1 MKRMKERKRIIIA
14 IGLFLSLGTTAGFAQ
29 VTIGADQ
36 APRTGAGLD
45 LNSNKG
51 LLLPRV
57 TLSSTATDFQLD
69 GGDPTLAKGMVVYNT
84 GANLGGPGVFV
95 WDGSKWSIVQ
105 AELPAVTIETVGSGT
120 SFCGGVTFKLTKP
133 TSWTTAQWTSLAA
146 SNVTATLA
154 GDAYNG
160 TLTYNA
166 VEDSYYYGITA
177 AAVGQ
182 SAVITVN
189 GSISGTPIAEST
201 KTVTVNLNTD
211 SSFKVGGENCFDIKR
226 SSDTDPDWNNRTQ
239 ADFTKTYD
247 YSLSGTVGSG
257 FTITSVTWSYS
268 NPEDAVETFT
278 PLATS
283 TTPASNKVTVK
294 YNPANLIGNTN
305 IDATG
310 IQVIITA
317 TIVATSTGACPTA
330 VYTVSRTVTIKNADC
345 CSSVTDAE
353 GNDYTASEFGIAG
366 CWMTQNLRSTYTM
379 QGATKRSVPI
389 GANADDSYT
398 AAVYYYP
405 NGNQT
410 VYNNNPTYGL
420 YYTWAAANIGASAT
434 ENKDAFSGTIST
446 RQGICPSDWHLPSDY
461 EWAMLE
467 KEIASNPSAYSLQ
480 QTPYSGA
487 ADYDYAGSTGTRPK
501 PGSVDETYW
510 GRQMKSQTP
519 VNGATNGSSKPASEG
534 GFDVLL
540 VGVWAQNKTMQW
552 GQRADFWTASATKP
566 DGYSQI
572 RQILAGQTTVSRI
585 YMHKGT
591 LMSVRCVKNK

>member
-1 MKRMKERKRIIIA
+1 MKEMKRIVIVM
-14 IGLFLSLGTTAGFAQ
+14 GLFLSLGTAVGLAQ
-29 VTIGADQ
+29 VVIGADQ

-57 TLSSTATDFQLD
+57 SLSSTATDFQLD
-69 GGDPTLAKGMVVYNT
+69 GGDPTHAKGMVVYNT

-120 SFCGGVTFKLTKP
+120 SFCGSVTFKLTKP
-133 TSWTTAQWTSLAA
+133 TGWSTAQWISLAV

-154 GDAYNG
+154 GAAYNG
-160 TLTYNA
+160 TLTYNS
-166 VEDSYYYGITA
+166 VDNCYYYGITA

-189 GSISGTPIAEST
+189 GNISGTPIAEST

-226 SSDTDPDWNNRTQ
+226 SSDTDPDWNTRVQ
-239 ADFTKTYD
+239 ADFTKMYE
-247 YSLSGTVGSG
+247 YALSGTVGSG
-257 FTITSVTWSYS
+257 FTITSVTWSYT
-268 NPEDAVETFT
+268 NPENAVETFT
-278 PLATS
+278 PATTS

-345 CSSVTDAE
+345 CTSVTDAE
-353 GNDYTASEFGIAG
+353 GNFYYAHQFGDAG

-379 QGATKRSVPI
+379 QGATKQNI
-389 GANADDSYT
+389 T
-398 AAVYYYP
+398 AA
-405 NGNQT
+405 GNQGHNNAAYLYFPNASST
-410 VYNNNPTYGL
+410 VYINNPTYGL
-420 YYTWAAANIGASAT
+420 IYTWAAANIGTSAT
-434 ENKDAFSGTIST
+434 EASDAFSGTTST
-446 RQGICPSDWHLPSDY
+446 RQGICPTGWHLPSDY
-461 EWAMLE
+461 EWGQLE
-467 KEIASNPSAYSLQ
+467 KEIASNPKPYANQ
-480 QTPYSGA
+480 ETAYSGA
-487 ADYDYAGSTGTRPK
+487 AGYDYTGSTGTRPNT
-501 PGSVDETYW
+501 GNTNLTYW
-510 GRQMKSQTP
+510 GRQMKSTTA
-519 VNGATNGSSKPASEG
+519 VNGTATYGSSFSSADG

-540 VGVWAQNKTMQW
+540 VGYYSSGSSTVYGSQAYFHTSSSVAVNTGMNRNFYSGESGLGRHNGSK
-552 GQRADFWTASATKP
+552 ASF
-566 DGYSQI
+566 Y
-572 RQILAGQTTVSRI
+572 
-585 YMHKGT
+585 
-591 LMSVRCVKNK
+591 SVRCARND